1 MFVISRILLVVVT
14 RNLGSCAGN
23 PSNLSATYSSLS
35 DYRKRTQRTVETSQY
50 SLIMVVDTSYYDLL
64 GIQSTASG
72 LEIKKAYRKAAI
84 RLHPDKNPDNPQA
97 AAMFQEVGEAYQV
110 LSDEKL
116 RVKYDKFGKQESM
129 PKEGFEDPTEFFSM
143 IFGGEAFKSWIGEL
157 SLLQEMTKTA
167 ELSGFDE
174 EETEANGK
182 KAESGDDAKSTTFED
197 ASASVETPGDHKG
210 ASTTLLLED
219 GKRSKEEEKKKRQK
233 ELEKFE
239 EECRVKKEETR
250 KDLAKHLLDVIS
262 KHTDSSGKLNSESLI
277 ADIKIE
283 AELLKMESFGL
294 EILHMIGGIYR
305 AKARILSSR
314 KSFWGPVKGWY
325 WSAVETGKTVN
336 HVFSTVKSA
345 LDAQKTMQDFVQMQ
359 LDNEYHAKKDADEV
373 KEGEAKDENNEAER
387 QESEQIKPEETPVE
401 GQDGK
406 KEQEPSMEEKVPQK
420 HTAEEMAE
428 AEKLLMGRVLGA
440 AWNGSKYE
448 ILGTVRAVC
457 DAILYDEVVPLEERL
472 ARADA
477 LRTIGHVFSATTRTE
492 TEDTEARIFEE
503 LVAES
508 TKKRSRKPAKKEE
521 VS

>member
-1 MFVISRILLVVVT
+1 
-14 RNLGSCAGN
+14 
-23 PSNLSATYSSLS
+23 
-35 DYRKRTQRTVETSQY
+35 
-50 SLIMVVDTSYYDLL
+50 MVVDTTYYDLL
-64 GIQSTASG
+64 SIQPTASG

-110 LSDEKL
+110 LSDEQL
-116 RVKYDKFGKQESM
+116 RAKYDKFGKQESM
-129 PKEGFEDPTEFFSM
+129 PSEGFEDPTEFFSM

-174 EETEANGK
+174 EEAENNGEENGQK
-182 KAESGDDAKSTTFED
+182 DGTNEEPTKFVDADDNFTSTKIQGDKSGS
-197 ASASVETPGDHKG
+197 
-210 ASTTLLLED
+210 TLLLEH
-219 GKRSKEEEKKKRQK
+219 GKKSKEEEKKKRQE

-250 KDLAKHLLDVIS
+250 KELAKKLLDIIA
-262 KHTDSSGKLNSESLI
+262 KHTDYTGKLNNEALVS
-277 ADIKIE
+277 DIKNE

-305 AKARILSSR
+305 AKARILLSR
-314 KSFWGPVKGWY
+314 KSIWGPLKGWY

-336 HVFSTVKSA
+336 QVFSTVKSA
-345 LDAQKTMQDFVQMQ
+345 IDAQKTMQDFVQMQ
-359 LDNEYHAKKDADEV
+359 LDNEYHAKKDADNLA
-373 KEGEAKDENNEAER
+373 KEGEHKDDNAEAEGNLPD
-387 QESEQIKPEETPVE
+387 SATPEEAAM
-401 GQDGK
+401 DGPDGIK
-406 KEQEPSMEEKVPQK
+406 QEVSANEEKVPQK

-428 AEKLLMGRVLGA
+428 FEKFLMGRVLGA

-448 ILGTVRAVC
+448 ILGTIRAVC
-457 DAILYDEVVPLEERL
+457 DAILYDEEVPMEERL
-472 ARADA
+472 ARAEA

-508 TKKRSRKPAKKEE
+508 SKKRTRKQSAKKEE
-521 VS
+521 EDLAS